1 MDNQDHSS
9 DSRYL
14 ERLEFRPELRKTWL
28 YFFIK
33 NFRVVILLILVI
45 SGWGI
50 YSFLNLPRESN
61 PEVKIPIAIV
71 STIYPGASPADVEE
85 FVTKKIEAELSGLKG
100 LKKLTSSSLNS
111 VSSIQVEF
119 DADENLED
127 SIRRLRDKL
136 ENIQSK
142 ISTEAEDPQVIEIS
156 LDDTPVWTISI
167 TGPYDGFSLRK
178 YAESI
183 EDELEKIPG
192 VREIQISGGD
202 EVEFEIAY
210 LPERLLFYGISTQTA
225 NQAVLMTNVAIPA
238 GNFETGKFVVP
249 IRSDARTT
257 TIEQISNIPVGQ
269 TQDGTIIFLR
279 DLAHVRETGLKKT
292 SHSRF
297 SIDGSESKNAVTLS
311 LIKRQGSSI
320 LDTVDSAK
328 VTVDNI
334 IETLPPGIKYDTS
347 FDMAQLVRDDFDQLG
362 HDFLLTLFLVVFI
375 LFLIVGLK
383 EAFVAGLAIPLVFF
397 VTFGVLLSMGLTL
410 NFLSSFSLILALGL
424 LVDDAIV
431 VVSATKQYL
440 NSGKFTPEEAV
451 LLVLHDF
458 KWVLTTTTLATV
470 WAFLPLLFATGIIG
484 EYLKSIPVTISITL
498 IGSLL
503 IALMVNHPLAAVL
516 ERLRMTKRFFFI
528 IEALIIV
535 VAGIMFY
542 TGSLFSIVL
551 GVVAY

>member
-178 YAESI
+178 YAEII
-183 EDELEKIPG
+183 EDYLEKIPV

-202 EVEFEIAY
+202 EV
-210 LPERLLFYGISTQTA
+210 
-225 NQAVLMTNVAIPA
+225 
-238 GNFETGKFVVP
+238 
-249 IRSDARTT
+249 
-257 TIEQISNIPVGQ
+257 
-269 TQDGTIIFLR
+269 
-279 DLAHVRETGLKKT
+279 
-292 SHSRF
+292 
-297 SIDGSESKNAVTLS
+297 
-311 LIKRQGSSI
+311 
-320 LDTVDSAK
+320 
-328 VTVDNI
+328 
-334 IETLPPGIKYDTS
+334 
-347 FDMAQLVRDDFDQLG
+347 
-362 HDFLLTLFLVVFI
+362 
-375 LFLIVGLK
+375 
-383 EAFVAGLAIPLVFF
+383 
-397 VTFGVLLSMGLTL
+397 
-410 NFLSSFSLILALGL
+410 
-424 LVDDAIV
+424 
-431 VVSATKQYL
+431 
-440 NSGKFTPEEAV
+440 
-451 LLVLHDF
+451 
-458 KWVLTTTTLATV
+458 
-470 WAFLPLLFATGIIG
+470 
-484 EYLKSIPVTISITL
+484 
-498 IGSLL
+498 
-503 IALMVNHPLAAVL
+503 
-516 ERLRMTKRFFFI
+516 
-528 IEALIIV
+528 
-535 VAGIMFY
+535 
-542 TGSLFSIVL
+542 
-551 GVVAY
+551 